1 MPPYTVLG
9 IMATYARHRRE
20 RHQNRQMG
28 GAYFQTIRR
37 MWHRVKV
44 IVQCNVIIKN
54 GRVIDGSGAP
64 SFNSKVGI
72 RGGIL
77 VEVDKLN
84 SEATQV
90 INV

>member
-1 MPPYTVLG
+1 
-9 IMATYARHRRE
+9 
-20 RHQNRQMG
+20 
-28 GAYFQTIRR
+28 

>member
-1 MPPYTVLG
+1 MGSWLPTLG
-9 IMATYARHRRE
+9 IAGNGIKIDRW
-20 RHQNRQMG
+20 G